1 MVLSF
6 NLWSKFKDMRGFLL
20 TIFTIII
27 SIQIGSSNELITI
40 DTTRSHFMSIED
52 TMTSEEI
59 ANKAMR
65 FREQGNL
72 KKAEL
77 YFSKLVYLT
86 DDPMHLL
93 DYAKI
98 LKKNGKC
105 KTALFWFKKYAGI
118 KGKDQKSVNK
128 FHFNC
133 NSNSLEANK
142 ELSKHIKIKNLTTLN
157 SPDLDFSPT
166 ICKSG
171 VLFTSTRQEGKV
183 IKKYDANMGE
193 NYTDLYFAQVSKDG
207 EIGEVEKLKGEI
219 NGKYHDGVA
228 CFNADASRIYFTR
241 NFYEEGAKNAKLSI
255 CTATKQDGKWVNV
268 REIEL
273 NMKGFSS
280 CHPAVSKDG
289 KRMYFSSN
297 RPGGF
302 GGMDLYVTTKVNGKW
317 SEPINLGININSEK
331 NEIFPSISSYDILY
345 YASNGR
351 NTMGGLDIFMSQK
364 VFNED
369 ERSWMNAYNMGAPFN
384 STADDFGF
392 VADDSGFK
400 GYFNSDRNK
409 ATQDDIFSWEYD
421 QIFAN
426 VHQFQINPFTSS
438 IAVINDLFMY
448 PNIAGIEEKAP
459 VLSQKI

>member
-1 MVLSF
+1 
-6 NLWSKFKDMRGFLL
+6 MRGFL
-20 TIFTIII
+20 FTLFAFIVAIPFGFTSNNLI
-27 SIQIGSSNELITI
+27 SK
-40 DTTRSHFMSIED
+40 DTTRSAFVSIEAS
-52 TMTSEEI
+52 MTPDEI
-59 ANKAMR
+59 ADKAMR
-65 FREQGNL
+65 YRDQSKFKQ
-72 KKAEL
+72 AEL

-86 DDPMHLL
+86 DDPIHLL

-98 LKKNGKC
+98 LKKNGNC
-105 KTALFWFKKYAGI
+105 KSALFWFKKYAKI
-118 KGKDQKSVNK
+118 KGTDENSIGK

-133 NSNSLEANK
+133 SSSSIEANK

-157 SPDLDFSPT
+157 SVDLDFSPA
-166 ICKSG
+166 ICKNG

-193 NYTDLYFAQVSKDG
+193 NYTDLYFAQVSKNG

-228 CFNADASRIYFTR
+228 CFNADATRIYFTR

-255 CTATKQDGKWVNV
+255 CTAVKQDGKWVNV
-268 REIEL
+268 KEIDL
-273 NMKGFSS
+273 NLKGYSS
-280 CHPAVSKDG
+280 CHPAVTKDG

-302 GGMDLYVTTKVNGKW
+302 GGMDLYVSSKVNGKW
-317 SEPINLGININSEK
+317 SEPINLGININSQK

-345 YASNGR
+345 FASNGR
-351 NTMGGLDIFMSQK
+351 NTMGDLDIFMSQK

-369 ERSWMNAYNMGAPFN
+369 ERSWMSAYNMGAPFN

-392 VADDSGFK
+392 VADESGFK

-409 ATQDDIFSWEYD
+409 ETQDDIYSWEYS
-421 QIFAN
+421 QIFADN
-426 VHQFQINPFTSS
+426 HKAQNNPFTTT
-438 IAVINDLFMY
+438 IAVLNDLFLY
-448 PNIAGIEEKAP
+448 PEKLAI
-459 VLSQKI
+459 VDQKKKIYSSKS

>member
-1 MVLSF
+1 
-6 NLWSKFKDMRGFLL
+6 MRGFLL
-20 TIFTIII
+20 TIFIFVIAIQFGFASNNLI
-27 SIQIGSSNELITI
+27 SK
-40 DTTRSHFMSIED
+40 DTTRSAFRSIED
-52 TMTSEEI
+52 SMSATDI
-59 ANKAMR
+59 ANKAMQYR
-65 FREQGNL
+65 DQG
-72 KKAEL
+72 KDQQAEL

-98 LKKNGKC
+98 LKKNGNC
-105 KTALFWFKKYAGI
+105 KTALFWFKKYAKI
-118 KGKDQKSVNK
+118 KGADQKSIGK

-133 NSNSLEANK
+133 SSNSLAANK
-142 ELSKHIKIKNLTTLN
+142 ELSKHIKIKNLTEIN
-157 SPDLDFSPT
+157 SADLDFSPA
-166 ICKSG
+166 ICKNG

-207 EIGEVEKLKGEI
+207 VIGEVAKLKGEI

-228 CFNADASRIYFTR
+228 CFNKDASRIYFTR

-255 CTATKQDGKWVNV
+255 CTAVKQDGKWINV
-268 REIEL
+268 KEIDL
-273 NMKGFSS
+273 NLKGYSS
-280 CHPAVSKDG
+280 CHPALSKDG
-289 KRMYFSSN
+289 NRMYFSSN

-302 GGMDLYVTTKVNGKW
+302 GGMDLYVATKVGGKW

-364 VFNED
+364 ISDDN
-369 ERSWMNAYNMGAPFN
+369 ERSWMAAYNMGAPFN

-392 VADDSGFK
+392 VADESGFK

-409 ATQDDIFSWEYD
+409 ETQDDIYSWEFS
-421 QIFAN
+421 QIFADIHKAQN
-426 VHQFQINPFTSS
+426 NPFTST
-438 IAVINDLFMY
+438 IAVVNDMY
-448 PNIAGIEEKAP
+448 LYPSKIAIIENKKGI
-459 VLSQKI
+459 LSDKI